1 MFTGI
6 IEETGR
12 VVNVA
17 AKNLLREFII
27 QAERVLEDLKTED
40 SLCVNGVCLTVT
52 DISNNKIK
60 VQAVAETLQRTT
72 LGKIKTGE
80 YVNLERAMT
89 LEKRLGGHIV
99 QGHVDFVSKIK
110 AIRNAGESYVFEFET
125 DKNYLKYIVEKGS
138 VTVNGVSLTV
148 AKVSNSSF
156 QTAVIP
162 YTWQNTVFKYLK
174 PGNSVN
180 IEVDII
186 AKYVE
191 NMLQNRQT
199 GSDLSFDKL
208 KSLGY

>member
-110 AIRNAGESYVFEFET
+110 AIRNTGESYVFEFET
-125 DKNYLKYIVEKGS
+125 DKNYLKYVVEKGS

-148 AKVSNSSF
+148 VKVSNSSF